1 MRKFVRYVRKGWSC
15 MSRFDKTISVL
26 LGIVSFL
33 NLILFFRPNNQYETY
48 PLVTAMAAAAL
59 LVNMFDKTILRDSE
73 LTAWAE
79 RNFYRSMWLEILR
92 CCEKSHSDKGE
103 RLMNEQTFEQKLAL
117 ASLRRHAA
125 GNKVSR
131 AGMEA
136 MLAAGYITPE
146 REITREGAAALTR
159 K

>member
-1 MRKFVRYVRKGWSC
+1 
-15 MSRFDKTISVL
+15 
-26 LGIVSFL
+26 
-33 NLILFFRPNNQYETY
+33 
-48 PLVTAMAAAAL
+48 
-59 LVNMFDKTILRDSE
+59 
-73 LTAWAE
+73 
-79 RNFYRSMWLEILR
+79 
-92 CCEKSHSDKGE
+92 
-103 RLMNEQTFEQKLAL
+103 MNEQTFEQKLAL

-131 AGMEA
+131 VGMEA

>member
-1 MRKFVRYVRKGWSC
+1 M
-15 MSRFDKTISVL
+15 
-26 LGIVSFL
+26 
-33 NLILFFRPNNQYETY
+33 
-48 PLVTAMAAAAL
+48 VTPPRGGA
-59 LVNMFDKTILRDSE
+59 
-73 LTAWAE
+73 
-79 RNFYRSMWLEILR
+79 
-92 CCEKSHSDKGE
+92 KSHSDKGE

-117 ASLRRHAA
+117 ASLRRYAA

-146 REITREGAAALTR
+146 REITQDGAAALTR